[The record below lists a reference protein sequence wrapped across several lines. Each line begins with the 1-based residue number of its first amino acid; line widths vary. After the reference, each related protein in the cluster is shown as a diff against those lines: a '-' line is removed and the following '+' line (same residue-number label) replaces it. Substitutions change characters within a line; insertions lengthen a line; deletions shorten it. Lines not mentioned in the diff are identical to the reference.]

1 MEAVKV
7 ENLEKFYGDLHALK
21 DINMEVHEGEIF
33 GIIGP
38 NGSGKTTL
46 LECILG
52 LRPFNKGFIHVNDID
67 VTREHKKLVYE
78 IGAQLQECTL
88 SKSIKV
94 KEAVHMQAALFHVKV
109 DVVKLLEHFGLEK
122 KMNTY
127 FSNLS
132 GGQKQKLFILLAQL
146 HNPSILVFD
155 ELSTGLDPIAR
166 SSMWKDILEL
176 KKQGKTILISTHYM
190 EEASYICDRLIMLKN
205 GNIISYGT
213 PTELIAQLPF
223 RYIASMCQKDY
234 QLHKE
239 QLNNFEISEIE
250 GQKVLIH
257 LNTEEERNQIFLL
270 NDDGKELQMTI
281 RNSDLDD
288 FYQYKMKENS

>member
-7 ENLEKFYGDLHALK
+7 EKLEKFYGNFHALK
-21 DINMEVHEGEIF
+21 DINLQVQEGEVF

-52 LRPFNKGFIHVNDID
+52 LRPFNEGSIHVKDID
-67 VTREHKKLVYE
+67 VAKEHKKLVYE
-78 IGAQLQECTL
+78 IGAQLQESEL

-94 KEAVHMQAALFHVKV
+94 KEAVQLQASLFRVKA
-109 DVVKLLEHFGLEK
+109 DVNSLLECFGLEK
-122 KMNTY
+122 KKNVY

-146 HNPSILVFD
+146 HNPSVLVFD

-166 SSMWKDILEL
+166 SSMWKEILKL
-176 KKQGKTILISTHYM
+176 KKQGKTVLISTHYM

-205 GNIISYGT
+205 GHIISCGT
-213 PTELIAQLPF
+213 PADLISELPF
-223 RYIASMCQKDY
+223 RYIASMSIKDY
-234 QLHKE
+234 ELHKE
-239 QLNNFEISEIE
+239 QLNHFQCSEE
-250 GQKVLIH
+250 DGGKVLFQ
-257 LNTEEERNQIFLL
+257 L
-270 NDDGKELQMTI
+270 
-281 RNSDLDD
+281 
-288 FYQYKMKENS
+288 KME